1 MPSREP
7 EHPAVEA
14 LLSRQ
19 AEEDAAYAEVLAALD
34 AVAQAAA
41 SAGATASPADVE
53 HLNSAWSAAARPPGG
68 GMSGALRA
76 VAWDALAPALERQ
89 ASWNAALV
97 RVLNAQVARADELR
111 RRVAELSAALVRYA
125 QRVQPLLDARDRV
138 AGALATT
145 RSELLLE
152 VFDRRLESLGRRLD
166 RLALHDELAGSGP
179 LLQLPDAADSVAVL
193 ERQAEASL
201 GALVL
206 DAGEATDLDAVA
218 RAARRA
224 LRSGGRVAVAT
235 NAAAAAA
242 AAFEGAG
249 FADVRV
255 DEAPARSR
263 PVVLAR
269 R

>member
-1 MPSREP
+1 MPRREP
-7 EHPAVEA
+7 AHPAVEA

-19 AEEDAAYAEVLAALD
+19 ADEDSAYAAVLAALD
-34 AVAQAAA
+34 AVARATA
-41 SAGATASPADVE
+41 SAGAPPPTADIE
-53 HLNSAWSAAARPPGG
+53 HVNASWSAPARPRQGG
-68 GMSGALRA
+68 LSGALRA
-76 VAWDALAPALERQ
+76 RAWDALAPALERQ
-89 ASWNAALV
+89 ASWNAAIV
-97 RVLNAQVARADELR
+97 RVLNAQAAQTDELR
-111 RRVAELSAALVRYA
+111 AHVAELSAALVRYA
-125 QRVQPLLDARDRV
+125 QRVQPLVDARDRV

-152 VFDRRLESLGRRLD
+152 AFDRRLESLGRRLD
-166 RLALHDELAGSGP
+166 RLALRDELAGSAP
-179 LLQLPDAADSVAVL
+179 LLQLPDAAESLVVL
-193 ERQAEASL
+193 EQQTEASL
-201 GALVL
+201 GALVV
-206 DAGEATDLDAVA
+206 DASDATDLVAVA

-242 AAFEGAG
+242 AALEEAG